1 MKPLGRD
8 NLYVG
13 SASQQIYERSILMGG
28 VIGFVSKQ
36 DCVMDLFFG
45 TDYHSHLG
53 TKNGGMCVL
62 QDSGSFKRSIHNIE
76 NSPFRSKFEADIE
89 EMSGKMGIGAISD
102 GDPQPLTV
110 HSRQGDYAITTVG
123 RINNKAEL
131 VKELLDGMSGQFMS
145 MSGGDIN
152 NTELVA
158 ALVSTG
164 KDLVDGIK
172 IAQAKI
178 DGSMTMLILTKDGLY
193 AARDKYGRTPLII
206 GQKDGAYCAASESFA
221 FINVGYKYKRELGPA
236 EIAFITADGEE
247 TVADPQ
253 NEMKICAFLWT
264 YFGYTTSIYEGR
276 NVELMRNSNGGL
288 LAEKDGDLDVD
299 YVAGVPDSGVAHA
312 LGYANKSRV
321 PYARPLIKYTPTW
334 PRSFMPQNQK
344 ARDRIAK
351 MKLVPVFQIIK
362 DKKFVLIDDSIV
374 RGTQLSQTVSYLIDN
389 GAKEIHVRSACPPI
403 MYGCKYLNFSR
414 SVSDLEL
421 ITRRVIRDLE
431 GIEADEISQEL
442 LAEYADG
449 KTEKHQAMVEEIRKR
464 LKFDSL
470 GFQDLEDTVKA
481 IGVDKC
487 KLCTYCWD
495 GRE

>member
-1 MKPLGRD
+1 
-8 NLYVG
+8 
-13 SASQQIYERSILMGG
+13 MGG

-36 DCVMDLFFG
+36 DCVMDVFFG

-53 TKNGGMCVL
+53 TKNGGMCIW
-62 QDSGSFKRSIHNIE
+62 QEDGFNRSIHNIE
-76 NSPFRSKFEADIE
+76 NSPFRSKFEEDLDK
-89 EMSGKMGIGAISD
+89 MKGRMGIGAISD

-110 HSRQGDYAITTVG
+110 RSRQGEYAITTVG
-123 RINNKAEL
+123 RINNKEAL
-131 VKELLDGMSGQFMS
+131 VEELLQQSSGQFMS
-145 MSGGDIN
+145 KSGGDIN

-164 KDLVDGIK
+164 KDIVEGIR
-172 IAQAKI
+172 IAQAKVE
-178 DGSMTMLILTKDGLY
+178 GSITMLILTPEGLY

-221 FINVGYKYKRELGPA
+221 FINIGYRYKRELGPA
-236 EIAFITADGEE
+236 EIAFLTAEEEKTVGE
-247 TVADPQ
+247 PQ
-253 NEMKICAFLWT
+253 DEMRICTFLWT

-276 NVELMRNSNGGL
+276 NVEMMRNKNGAL
-288 LAEKDGDLDVD
+288 LADMDEEMDVD

-312 LGYANKSRV
+312 LGYANQSKI
-321 PYARPLIKYTPTW
+321 PYSRPLIKYTPTW
-334 PRSFMPQNQK
+334 PRSFMPTNQK
-344 ARDRIAK
+344 ARNRIAK

-374 RGTQLSQTVSYLIDN
+374 RGTQLSETIAYLLEN
-389 GAKEIHVRSACPPI
+389 GAKEIHVRSACPPL

-421 ITRRVIRDLE
+421 ITRRVICKLE
-431 GIEADEISQEL
+431 GIEADDITGEL
-442 LAEYADG
+442 LATYADSN
-449 KTEKHQAMVEEIRKR
+449 TPQHNAMVEEIRKI

-470 GFQDLEDTVKA
+470 KFQTLENTVEA
-481 IGVDKC
+481 VGIDKC

>member
-1 MKPLGRD
+1 
-8 NLYVG
+8 
-13 SASQQIYERSILMGG
+13 MGG

-53 TKNGGMCVL
+53 TKRGGMCVL
-62 QDSGSFKRSIHNIE
+62 QKDGFNRSIHNIE
-76 NSPFRSKFEADIE
+76 NTPFRSKFEVDIE
-89 EMSGKMGIGAISD
+89 EMEGNMGIGAISD

-110 HSRQGDYAITTVG
+110 RSRQGDYAITTVG
-123 RINNKAEL
+123 RINNKEEI
-131 VKELLDGMSGQFMS
+131 VKELLGDRPGQFMS
-145 MSGGDIN
+145 MSGGGIN

-158 ALVSTG
+158 ALVSEG
-164 KDLVDGIK
+164 KDIVDGIR
-172 IAQAKI
+172 IAQERI
-178 DGSMTMLILTKDGLY
+178 EGSVTMLVLTKEGLY

-206 GQKDGAYCAASESFA
+206 GKKDGAYCAASESFA
-221 FINVGYKYKRELGPA
+221 FINLGYKYQRELGPA
-236 EIAFITADGEE
+236 EIAFLTAEEEKTVGE
-247 TVADPQ
+247 PQ
-253 NEMKICAFLWT
+253 EDMRICAFLWT

-276 NVELMRNSNGGL
+276 NVEMMRNRNGEL
-288 LAEKDGDLDVD
+288 LAQRPGESDLDMD

-312 LGYANKSRV
+312 LGYANQSRV

-344 ARDRIAK
+344 ARNLIAK
-351 MKLVPVFQIIK
+351 MKLVPVFQIIN

-374 RGTQLSQTVSYLIDN
+374 RGTQLSETVSYLLDN

-431 GIEADEISQEL
+431 GIEGEEIDAEIL
-442 LAEYADG
+442 KEYADSN
-449 KTEKHQAMVEEIRKR
+449 TQKHEDMVEEIRKR
-464 LKFDSL
+464 LQFDSL
-470 GFQDLEDTVKA
+470 KFQNLEDTIEA

-495 GRE
+495 GKE

>member
-1 MKPLGRD
+1 
-8 NLYVG
+8 
-13 SASQQIYERSILMGG
+13 MGG
-28 VIGFVSKQ
+28 VIGFTSKQ

-53 TKNGGMCVL
+53 TKRGGMCVL
-62 QDSGSFKRSIHNIE
+62 QENGFNRSIHNIE
-76 NSPFRSKFEADIE
+76 NSPFRSKFEIDIE
-89 EMSGKMGIGAISD
+89 TMAGNMGIGAISD
-102 GDPQPLTV
+102 SDPQPLTV
-110 HSRQGDYAITTVG
+110 YSRHGDYAITTVG
-123 RINNKAEL
+123 RINNKKEI
-131 VKELLDGMSGQFMS
+131 VKELLKDRPSQFMS

-164 KDLVDGIK
+164 RDIVDGIRR
-172 IAQAKI
+172 AQAKI
-178 DGSMTMLILTKDGLY
+178 EGSVTMLILTKEGLY

-206 GQKDGAYCAASESFA
+206 GSKEGAYCAASESFA
-221 FINVGYKYKRELGPA
+221 FINVGYRYKRELGPA
-236 EIAFITADGEE
+236 EIAFLTPDGEK
-247 TVADPQ
+247 TVGEPQ
-253 NEMKICAFLWT
+253 EGMQICSFLWT

-276 NVELMRNSNGGL
+276 NVELMRNRNGEL
-288 LAEKDGDLDVD
+288 LAERDGDLDVD

-344 ARDRIAK
+344 ARNLIAK

-374 RGTQLSQTVSYLIDN
+374 RGTQLSETVSYLIEN

-403 MYGCKYLNFSR
+403 MYGCKFLNFSR

-431 GIEADEISQEL
+431 GIEADDITDEM

-449 KTEKHQAMVEEIRKR
+449 STDKHRAMVEEIRKR
-464 LKFDSL
+464 LRFDSL
-470 GFQDLEDTVKA
+470 KFQNLEDTVKA

-487 KLCTYCWD
+487 NLCTYCWD
-495 GRE
+495 GKE

>member
-1 MKPLGRD
+1 
-8 NLYVG
+8 
-13 SASQQIYERSILMGG
+13 MGG
-28 VIGFVSKQ
+28 VIGFVSRQ

-62 QDSGSFKRSIHNIE
+62 QEDGFNRSIHNIE
-76 NSPFRSKFEADIE
+76 NSPFRSKFEEDLE
-89 EMSGKMGIGAISD
+89 EMSGKMGIGSISD

-110 HSRQGDYAITTVG
+110 RSRQGDYAITTVG
-123 RINNKAEL
+123 RINNKEELVAEL
-131 VKELLDGMSGQFMS
+131 LKDRAGQFMS
-145 MSGGDIN
+145 MSGGGIN

-164 KDLVDGIK
+164 KDIVDGIK
-172 IAQAKI
+172 IAQSKI
-178 DGSMTMLILTKDGLY
+178 DGSMTMLILTEDGLY

-206 GQKDGAYCAASESFA
+206 GEKDGAYCAASESFA
-221 FINVGYKYKRELGPA
+221 FINVGYRYKRELGPA
-236 EIAFITADGEE
+236 EVAFITADGEKA
-247 TVADPQ
+247 VADPQ
-253 NEMKICAFLWT
+253 KEMKICAFLWT

-276 NVELMRNSNGGL
+276 NVELMRNRNGEL
-288 LAEKDGDLDVD
+288 LAQRDGDLDVD
-299 YVAGVPDSGVAHA
+299 YVAGVPDSGTAHA
-312 LGYANKSRV
+312 LGYANQSRT
-321 PYARPLIKYTPTW
+321 PYSRPLIKYTPTW

-374 RGTQLSQTVSYLIDN
+374 RGTQLSQTVSYLIEN

-403 MYGCKYLNFSR
+403 MYGCKFLNFSR

-431 GIEADEISQEL
+431 GIEADDITPEML
-442 LAEYADG
+442 KEYADG
-449 KTEKHQAMVEEIRKR
+449 STEKHAAMVDEIRKR

-470 GFQDLEDTVKA
+470 RFQNLEDTVEA

>member
-1 MKPLGRD
+1 
-8 NLYVG
+8 
-13 SASQQIYERSILMGG
+13 MGG
-28 VIGFVSKQ
+28 VIGFTSKQ

-53 TKNGGMCVL
+53 TKRGGMCIL
-62 QDSGSFKRSIHNIE
+62 QEDGFNRSIHNIE
-76 NSPFRSKFEADIE
+76 NSPFRSKFEQDIE
-89 EMSGKMGIGAISD
+89 NMKGNMGIGAISD

-110 HSRQGDYAITTVG
+110 YSRQGDYAITTVG
-123 RINNKAEL
+123 RINNKEEI
-131 VKELLDGMSGQFMS
+131 VRELLKDRPSQFMS
-145 MSGGDIN
+145 MSGGGIN

-158 ALVSTG
+158 ALISTG
-164 KDLVDGIK
+164 RDIVDGIR
-172 IAQAKI
+172 IAQAKV
-178 DGSMTMLILTKDGLY
+178 DGSVTILVLTREGLY

-206 GQKDGAYCAASESFA
+206 GHKDGAYCAASESFA
-221 FINVGYKYKRELGPA
+221 FINIGYKYKRELGPA
-236 EIAFITADGEE
+236 EIAFLTPDEE
-247 TVADPQ
+247 KTVAEPQ
-253 NEMKICAFLWT
+253 EPMRICAFLWT

-276 NVELMRNSNGGL
+276 NVEQMRNRNGEL
-288 LAEKDGDLDVD
+288 LAERDGDLDVD

-312 LGYANKSRV
+312 LGYANRSRV

-344 ARDRIAK
+344 ARNLIAK
-351 MKLVPVFQIIK
+351 MKLVPVFPIIK
-362 DKKFVLIDDSIV
+362 DRKFVLIDDSIV
-374 RGTQLSQTVSYLIDN
+374 RGTQLSETISYQNEN

-421 ITRRVIRDLE
+421 ITRRVIKKLE
-431 GIEADEISQEL
+431 NIEGDDIPADI
-442 LAEYADG
+442 LAEYAASDT
-449 KTEKHQAMVEEIRKR
+449 KKHEEMVEEIRQI

-470 GFQDLEDTVKA
+470 KFQRLEDTVEA

-495 GRE
+495 GKE

>member
-1 MKPLGRD
+1 
-8 NLYVG
+8 
-13 SASQQIYERSILMGG
+13 MGG

-36 DCVMDLFFG
+36 DCVMDVFFG

-53 TKNGGMCVL
+53 TKNGGMCIW
-62 QDSGSFKRSIHNIE
+62 QGNGFNRSIHNIE
-76 NSPFRSKFEADIE
+76 NSPFRSKFEEDLE
-89 EMSGKMGIGAISD
+89 EMSGLMGIGAISD

-110 HSRQGDYAITTVG
+110 RSRQGEYAITTVG
-123 RINNKAEL
+123 RINNKEAL
-131 VKELLDGMSGQFMS
+131 VQELLENSSGQFMS
-145 MSGGDIN
+145 KSGGDIN

-164 KDLVDGIK
+164 KDIVDGIR
-172 IAQAKI
+172 IAQAKVE
-178 DGSMTMLILTKDGLY
+178 GSITMLVLTPEGLY

-221 FINVGYKYKRELGPA
+221 FINIGYRYKRELGPA
-236 EIAFITADGEE
+236 EIAFLTADEEKTVGE
-247 TVADPQ
+247 PQ
-253 NEMKICAFLWT
+253 EEMRICTFLWT

-276 NVELMRNSNGGL
+276 NVEMMRNKNGAL
-288 LAEKDGDLDVD
+288 LANMDGEMDVD

-312 LGYANKSRV
+312 LGYANESKI
-321 PYARPLIKYTPTW
+321 PYSRPLIKYTPTW
-334 PRSFMPQNQK
+334 PRSFMPTNQK
-344 ARDRIAK
+344 ARNRIAK

-374 RGTQLSQTVSYLIDN
+374 RGTQLSETIAYLLGN
-389 GAKEIHVRSACPPI
+389 GAKEIHVRSACPPL

-421 ITRRVIRDLE
+421 ITRRVICKLE
-431 GIEADEISQEL
+431 NIEAEDITDEL
-442 LAEYADG
+442 LATYADSHT
-449 KTEKHQAMVEEIRKR
+449 KQHEEMVEEIRKI

-470 GFQDLEDTVKA
+470 KFQTLENTVEA
-481 IGVDKC
+481 VGIDKC